1 MSDQKVLLDKNGPV
15 FTLTLN
21 VPEKLNA
28 LGARLLQELRD
39 ALDECR
45 ADPDMRV
52 LVLTGAGRGFCAG
65 ADLTEEVPLPGD
77 RNARRAAHQKRIDE
91 AFNPVVKKLIDI
103 PAPTIAA
110 VNGVAAGGGYGLALA
125 CDLVIAAESAKF
137 ILVFTRQLGLIPDM
151 GASWH
156 PPRTLGRAR
165 AMASAFFGEPMTAA
179 EAVEQG
185 LIWKAVPDAD
195 LRATVDATAQ
205 TLAAGPT
212 RAYVETRHALDKAT
226 GQSLHEQLDLEARVQ
241 SELLVSDDFR
251 ECVKSFHEKRPPV
264 FRGR

>member
-1 MSDQKVLLDKNGPV
+1 MTDKTVRLDKNGPV

-28 LGARLLQELRD
+28 LSARLLGDLME
-39 ALDECR
+39 ALDDCA
-45 ADPDMRV
+45 ADPDLRV
-52 LVLTGAGRGFCAG
+52 LILTGAGRGFCAG
-65 ADLTEEVPLPGD
+65 ADLSDPFQLPKEMSE
-77 RNARRAAHQKRIDE
+77 RRAAHQKRMDDT
-91 AFNPVVKKLIDI
+91 FNMVVKKLLDL

-125 CDLVIAAESAKF
+125 CDLVVAAESAKF

-156 PPRTLGRAR
+156 PPRSLGRAR
-165 AMASAFFGEPMTAA
+165 AMASAFFGEPMTAT

-185 LIWKAVPDAD
+185 LIWKAVPDAE
-195 LRATVDATAQ
+195 LQATVESTAQ
-205 TLAAGPT
+205 ILARGPT

-226 GQSLHEQLDLEARVQ
+226 RQSLHEQLDMEARVQ
-241 SELLVSDDFR
+241 SELLVSEDFA
-251 ECVKSFHEKRPPV
+251 EAVKSFMEKRPPT